1 MTQPNFIAAP
11 VSQQERIV
19 LLDSLRGVAILGILM
34 MNIPYFGLP
43 SVVTDDPSILKEHGV
58 DYYTWYIVNLVP
70 EGTMRALF
78 SLLFGAGILLFMGR
92 QESRLAGV
100 QPADYFIRRQLWLL
114 VFSLFDVYIL
124 LWVGD
129 ILFDY
134 GTLGIVAFAFRKMS
148 PKKLMIAA
156 SVCLVLMLVRE
167 NVDLYR
173 DKVMIQKGEQIAA
186 MDTTVKK
193 LTPKQN
199 EDLGAMEDFK
209 EKSSIKGRMKRI
221 ERSKQAT
228 LNSYAELYDFR
239 TTAYMHGFI
248 HYLYFGLWDVL
259 IFMFL
264 GMAFYKMGIL
274 TGGASTKVYAW
285 LFVVGTG
292 VGLWL
297 CYIRLQ
303 PMIRTQFNL
312 FDYTKTIK
320 VEFYELSR
328 TVRSLG
334 FFGLLLLLYKSN
346 VFKWLFALMRP
357 VGQMAFTNYLGQSL
371 ICGLFFYGIGF
382 GKFGHLSRHEVYYVV
397 WCVWI
402 FQIILSHIWL
412 RYFLYG
418 PFEWAW
424 RSLTYWKR
432 QPFVKKRLAD

>member
-1 MTQPNFIAAP
+1 MTQSTAVAMP
-11 VSQQERIV
+11 VKQQERII
-19 LLDSLRGVAILGILM
+19 LLDSLRGFAILGILM

-43 SVVTDDPSILKEHGV
+43 SVVTDDPFILKEHGI

-92 QESRLAGV
+92 QEDRLPGV
-100 QPADYFIRRQLWLL
+100 QPADYFIKRQLWLM
-114 VFSLFDVYIL
+114 VFSLFDVYVL
-124 LWVGD
+124 LWLGD

-134 GTLGIVAFAFRKMS
+134 ALLGIVAFAFRKMS
-148 PKKLMIAA
+148 PKKLIIAA
-156 SVCLVLMLVRE
+156 GVCLVLMLVRE

-173 DKVMIQKGEQIAA
+173 DKKMIQKGELIAA
-186 MDTTVKK
+186 IDTTTQK
-193 LTPKQN
+193 LTPKQK
-199 EDLGAMEDFK
+199 DQLGAMEELK
-209 EKSSIKGRMKRI
+209 ENSSVKGRMKRI
-221 ERSKQAT
+221 EKSKHAV
-228 LNSYAELYDFR
+228 LGDYVDLYEFR
-239 TTAYMHGFI
+239 TNGYMRGLI

-264 GMAFYKMGIL
+264 GMAFFKMGIL
-274 TGGASTKVYAW
+274 TGNVRAKVYW
-285 LFVVGTG
+285 WFFILGTG
-292 VGLWL
+292 IGLWL
-297 CYIRLQ
+297 CYTRLQ
-303 PMIRTQFNL
+303 PMINTQFNQ
-312 FDYTKTIK
+312 FDYTKSIT

-334 FFGLLLLLYKSN
+334 LFGLLLLLYKSN
-346 VFKWLFALMRP
+346 LFKWLFALMRP

-382 GKFGHLSRHEVYYVV
+382 GKFGFLSRHEVYYVV
-397 WCVWI
+397 IGIWI

-424 RSLTYWKR
+424 RSLTYWKK
-432 QPFVKKRLAD
+432 QPFIKE